1 MQNEQVLTF
10 REQLAQFAGLWIRA
24 KRRAVITAAVFAVGA
39 VAALAFA
46 IGKPR
51 KYQSE
56 SQILYREGI
65 RSSDVTAGESFGDPT
80 RKLAMRLQEMVLSRT
95 RLQKIID
102 EFKLYPGIVENRGYV
117 DAVDEMRKN
126 IKFRVKDG
134 DNFYLSFMDS
144 DADRVQRVTARLAE
158 ALIDENTR
166 TKTQQAELTRE
177 FLDNEKRRAEDEV
190 RQHESDLAKFLQKHP
205 EFAKDAQ
212 GGPGSSARFTK
223 GASSTKTSDPTLLA
237 LEREAQRLQERLGL
251 AVPKRVEAT
260 ADPKLVAAK
269 NEAETELNAAQ
280 RELQAGLS
288 RYTEQHPDVVLA
300 KSHVKGAEARL
311 KRAVEALAAT
321 ENKTANKDAEV
332 GVIDKATLESQLS
345 KINEEI
351 SQYKLRKRKASGGS
365 EDAPAGGTASVV
377 VELETEW
384 ARIGR
389 DLAEGRERLQKIQ
402 EKQFRATMLESVVQ
416 SGRAAQM
423 IIVDPAY
430 RPTRPA
436 PPGRSVL
443 AMVGLALAAALAF
456 LVALL
461 LAILDD
467 RMYYPSEIDRLKLGP
482 VLGSVPH
489 ARQERRMT
497 RG

>member
-10 REQLAQFAGLWIRA
+10 REQLAQLAGLWVRA
-24 KRRAVITAAVFAVGA
+24 KRRAVITVAVFAIGA
-39 VAALAFA
+39 VGALAFA

-51 KYQSE
+51 KYLSE

-65 RSSDVTAGESFGDPT
+65 RSSDITAGESFGDPT

-190 RQHESDLAKFLQKHP
+190 RQHEADLAKFLQKHP

-223 GASSTKTSDPTLLA
+223 GAAASPKNSDPTLLA

-251 AVPKRVEAT
+251 AVPKRVEAI

-269 NEAETELNAAQ
+269 NEAEAELTAAQ

-321 ENKTANKDAEV
+321 ENKNATKDADV

-351 SQYKLRKRKASGGS
+351 SQYKLRKRKASG
-365 EDAPAGGTASVV
+365 EEVPAGGTASVV

-443 AMVGLALAAALAF
+443 AMVGLALAAMVAF